1 MVGDVVGAAEDR
13 HGEAVVV
20 GDVVGADEVDTEE
33 LWWLVMSLVVFV
45 VVYVEPSKTACRC
58 DGLNRGDDTKSSC
71 ELSKR
76 DAQRIS
82 G

>member
-1 MVGDVVGAAEDR
+1 M
-13 HGEAVVV
+13 
-20 GDVVGADEVDTEE
+20 VVGADEGDTEERLVMSWVQLKIDTEE
-33 LWWLVMSLVVFV
+33 LWLLVMSLVVFV

>member
-1 MVGDVVGAAEDR
+1 V
-13 HGEAVVV
+13 
-20 GDVVGADEVDTEE
+20 VVGADEGDTEERLVMSWVQLKIDTEE
-33 LWWLVMSLVVFV
+33 LWLLVMSLVVFV